1 MSERLRKFINRAPRY
16 VLRPQDRN
24 VMRFSLENTTG
35 EGGIEQ
41 TLLLNL
47 SETGVAFL
55 VDSGFEPR
63 VGDKIKVEVPIPSG
77 DQIAWWAKVVRVSE
91 YQGGRRWFSSSDN
104 DTFDVSNKVI
114 VAMTFEGLPEAHSRA
129 IRQGLKDSFAQAL
142 KDQKFRDWFYNR
154 QDQLQ
159 MAGKLL
165 AYALLTALALG
176 LIYWISLPSGNYDA
190 KRGSPWG
197 ERFKF

>member
-1 MSERLRKFINRAPRY
+1 MAERLRKFINRSPRY

-24 VMRFSLENTTG
+24 VMRFSLEHTQ
-35 EGGIEQ
+35 GGGGVEE

-55 VDSGFEPR
+55 VDSGYEPR
-63 VGDKIKVEVPIPSG
+63 VGEKIKVEVPIPG
-77 DQIAWWAKVVRVSE
+77 GNQIAWWAKVVRTSE
-91 YQGGRRWFSSSDN
+91 YNGSRRWFSPEK

-114 VAMTFEGLPEAHSRA
+114 VALRFDEMPEAHTSA
-129 IRQGLKDSFAQAL
+129 IRQGLKQSFAKAL
-142 KDQKFRDWFYNR
+142 DDQQFRDWLYNR
-154 QDQLQ
+154 QEQLVF
-159 MAGKLL
+159 AGKVFLFGLL
-165 AYALLTALALG
+165 FALVVG
-176 LIYWISLPSGNYDA
+176 FVYWFSLPDETYDA